1 MNADVV
7 GKFAYVISDLFIN
20 LHGNSRLEL
29 KRIPTESFFNAWL
42 PPLKAALLLQSTL
55 NVLLQNTLKNHS
67 YES

>member
-29 KRIPTESFFNAWL
+29 KRIPTESLFNGIV
-42 PPLKAALLLQSTL
+42 P
-55 NVLLQNTLKNHS
+55 
-67 YES
+67 

>member
-29 KRIPTESFFNAWL
+29 KRIPTESFFNGI
-42 PPLKAALLLQSTL
+42 
-55 NVLLQNTLKNHS
+55 VL
-67 YES
+67 